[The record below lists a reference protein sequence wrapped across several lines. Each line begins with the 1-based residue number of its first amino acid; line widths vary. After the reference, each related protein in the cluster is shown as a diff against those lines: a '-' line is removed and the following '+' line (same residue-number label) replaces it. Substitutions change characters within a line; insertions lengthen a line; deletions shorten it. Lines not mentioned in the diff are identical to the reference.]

1 MVMSQMLNRNFF
13 PLLKV
18 KALANL
24 RTEVSRY
31 YLNYFW
37 WVLEPVLTML
47 VFYIVFGIFLNSGT
61 PHYVAFLL
69 TGLVPWQWFANGV
82 TQSSNS
88 ILANKGLMLQVDIP
102 KMFFPLEV
110 ILRGTFKHLFVLT
123 LLLVFLI
130 FYPTPV
136 SWTWLALPLLMAI
149 QLLYIIGV
157 GAFCSAIVP
166 FVPDLQF
173 IVSTVVRLGM
183 YASGIFYNID
193 SVVLSQ
199 HRFIMYLNPIA
210 GLIKSYRDILMYG
223 KWPDWAYLGYL
234 TITGFILLLISAVV
248 LRKLDHIY
256 PRICQQ

>member
-1 MVMSQMLNRNFF
+1 MKHFF
-13 PLLKV
+13 SLITV
-18 KALANL
+18 KSIANL

-31 YLNYFW
+31 YLNYLW
-37 WVLEPVLTML
+37 WVLEPLLTML
-47 VFYIVFGIFLNSGT
+47 TFYIVFGIFLNRGT
-61 PHYVAFLL
+61 PNFVAFLL

-82 TQSSNS
+82 NQSSNS
-88 ILANKGLMLQVDIP
+88 IIANKGLMLQVDIA
-102 KMFFPLEV
+102 KIFFPLEV
-110 ILRGTFKHLFVLT
+110 ILRGTFKHIFVLS
-123 LLLVFLI
+123 LLLIFLL

-157 GAFCSAIVP
+157 GTFCSAIVP

-173 IVSTVVRLGM
+173 IVSTIVRLGM

-193 SVVLSQ
+193 TVVLPK
-199 HRFIMYLNPIA
+199 HRFIMYMNPMA
-210 GLIKSYRDILMYG
+210 GLIKSYRDILMYD
-223 KWPDWAYLGYL
+223 KWPDWTYLGYL
-234 TITGFILLLISAVV
+234 AIAGIILLFISAVV